1 VLNDDIH
8 IQILFPIIRVASD
21 YPKASLMLYTQS
33 PISAIFANQCVTVIL
48 LSVRAPIKLF
58 YDSLNICATFQVFS
72 VEVAALFG
80 VL

>member
-1 VLNDDIH
+1 MLNDDIH

-21 YPKASLMLYTQS
+21 YPKTSLMLYTQS

-58 YDSLNICATFQVFS
+58 YDS
-72 VEVAALFG
+72 
-80 VL
+80 